1 MNEGAQV
8 VVTSGILVYPNPSFW
23 SPSLRWLHVS
33 SLQTHNTWIII
44 IVGVI
49 LVYKD
54 LTTSVVPYV
63 PTTISRM
70 VAYRFYTMYVAF
82 CILIQNWDSIGNQS
96 YMSESSD
103 PHGHVITTSINR
115 RDRWFWTANDISYR
129 KEIPPLEN
137 SWVSAWTLVL
147 QYLLF
152 VSPPRCSQF
161 CFQKKTGVGIAY
173 EYLPIIEQDHF
184 YLDYTLCLSSVRVLI
199 TLCHGHGL
207 WIWIICK
214 VLQSSWEMYVDN
226 CRLPV
231 IWFSRIYISIYS
243 WWKYRYP

>member
-1 MNEGAQV
+1 M
-8 VVTSGILVYPNPSFW
+8 
-23 SPSLRWLHVS
+23 
-33 SLQTHNTWIII
+33 
-44 IVGVI
+44 
-49 LVYKD
+49 YKD

-70 VAYRFYTMYVAF
+70 MTYWFYTMYVAF
-82 CILIQNWDSIGNQS
+82 CISIQNWYSIGNQS

-103 PHGHVITTSINR
+103 PLIYVINCT
-115 RDRWFWTANDISYR
+115 DRWFFTTNDISYR

-147 QYLLF
+147 QYLLY
-152 VSPPRCSQF
+152 VSPPCCSQF

-184 YLDYTLCLSSVRVLI
+184 YLDYTLCLSSVRVLF

-214 VLQSSWEMYVDN
+214 V
-226 CRLPV
+226 
-231 IWFSRIYISIYS
+231 FSI
-243 WWKYRYP
+243 